1 MITRETL
8 QFLTRDA
15 LRDTWLRLFDKFVD
29 RAGPDVER
37 LISSILWHSRH
48 SDEAAAEALVG
59 SEFSEGQVSIRENP
73 PEKQGT

>member
-1 MITRETL
+1 MITREIR
-8 QFLTRDA
+8 QFLARDS
-15 LRDTWLRLFDKFVD
+15 LRDTRLRLFDKFVD

-48 SDEAAAEALVG
+48 SDEAAAEALVEA
-59 SEFSEGQVSIRENP
+59 EFSESQVSIRENP